1 MIKRLRKFKKSKQ
14 GAILVVVVLILA
26 LAMIFISAAM
36 MLTQATRS
44 RLYKNTMSSQARL
57 TVTTAAE
64 VFLEALETQ
73 EITDA
78 QLDAMLKADSTGQQ
92 HHELNQRIKMVVN
105 GVPGMQGVDGNCTYL
120 DLYYPNTSNKKIV
133 YADFTTVI
141 GDETENVRAVLR
153 VDKKNSNL
161 GGRFSNQIEIAGA
174 ADTSELRF
182 TAGVGMYDKTK
193 FTKNPDDNT
202 ILMRSSPH
210 EQTSGGTFFS
220 RLVFGGSTVAGGIN
234 TDLGGGNYYY
244 GDLVFLGDAT
254 LGSYSGIG
262 AATGNI
268 FFVGETDRNA
278 FYDNGEQYGFFDDAE
293 PGAIVFAGNRTVYI
307 GGTATDPALDN
318 NTKIGGFMSDHTCY
332 FVNDSGE
339 TTGTAT
345 YKYKVKDAGG
355 NKKDVEITNAAD
367 GDDAIIPDV
376 VTDTV
381 TFFSDSEG
389 GYNVG
394 TFPSDVEALFADIT
408 LGSLIAPEGGI
419 TLSYDTVS
427 ADGKTTYP
435 AGTKIPEGA
444 DYVPPLTTSF
454 PDYATQN
461 KIYIDSLGTTKF
473 KELDPGF
480 YYITST
486 SEATTVTSASTR
498 SKNDSPYIFAI
509 DGSQAENYRFYF
521 EGGKTFNLNN
531 VIFAMYNVSSDT
543 KTHSVIFVMEQD
555 AKVLINDANFRLA
568 DDNSEKILCTGGFL
582 SMPRAGTAADLKT
595 YLTSTKY
602 TEEAKV
608 WSTDYIAHDDGTQY
622 VIQYSRFYDGENRP
636 AMFIYGVGG
645 NLFQLGDS
653 TMLEAYVGLYNESSF
668 GIREGTAN
676 YAKDKAYPRYIPI
689 YGRIEAT
696 GFSNGDDGDHPLGN
710 VQMPYCPQPKAD
722 DNLPPKRTAGSKYKV
737 YDVIYYY
744 EIPTADED
752 DE

>member
-78 QLDAMLKADSTGQQ
+78 QLDAMLKAESTGQQ
-92 HHELNQRIKMVVN
+92 RHSSLNQKIKMVVP
-105 GVPGMQGVDGNCTYL
+105 GVPGMKGEEGNCTYL
-120 DLYYPNTSNKKIV
+120 DLYYPNVSNKKIV

-182 TAGVGMYDKTK
+182 TSGVGMYDKTK
-193 FTKNPDDNT
+193 FGGKNPDDNT
-202 ILMRSSPH
+202 ILMRTSPH
-210 EQTSGGTFFS
+210 EQTSGGSFFS
-220 RLVFGGSTVAGGIN
+220 RLVFGGSTADGGIN

-268 FFVGETDRNA
+268 FFVGETDRNG
-278 FYDNGEQYGFFDDAE
+278 FYDNGSQYGFFDTAN
-293 PGAIVFAGNRTVYI
+293 PSAIVFAGNRTAY
-307 GGTATDPALDN
+307 GTSSNPKDS
-318 NTKIGGFMSDHTCY
+318 NTKIGGFMTSHTCY
-332 FVNDSGE
+332 FVDSSGE
-339 TTGTAT
+339 TTGTAKYT
-345 YKYKVKDAGG
+345 YSVKDGQN
-355 NKKDVEITNAAD
+355 NKTVEVTNAA
-367 GDDAIIPDV
+367 GSGVPDPV
-376 VTDTV
+376 VDTV
-381 TFFSDSEG
+381 SFFSDSEG

-394 TFPSDVEALFADIT
+394 TFPSDVDALFADIT

-419 TLSYDTVS
+419 VLSYDTKS
-427 ADGKTTYP
+427 ADGKTSYP
-435 AGTKIPEGA
+435 AGTRIPEGA

-454 PDYATQN
+454 PDYAS
-461 KIYIDSLGTTKF
+461 KIKIEVDNLGTDKVID
-473 KELDPGF
+473 KGPGF
-480 YYITST
+480 YYITSVSDET
-486 SEATTVTSASTR
+486 VVTSQSSRST
-498 SKNDSPYIFAI
+498 NESPYIIAI

-531 VIFAMYNVSSDT
+531 VVFAMYNVSTDT
-543 KTHSVIFVMEQD
+543 KTHSVIFVMEEGAQ
-555 AKVLINDANFRLA
+555 VLISEPNFRLK

-582 SMPRAGTAADLKT
+582 SMPRAGDASSLKT
-595 YLTSTKY
+595 YITNTKY
-602 TEEAKV
+602 TDEAKV
-608 WSTDYIAHDDGTQY
+608 WSDDYIAHGDGTTY
-622 VIQYSRFYDGENRP
+622 TIKYSKFYDGENRP
-636 AMFIYGVGG
+636 AIFIYGVGN
-645 NLFQLGDS
+645 NLLQIGDS
-653 TMLEAYVGLYNESSF
+653 TIMEAYVGLYNNSAF

-676 YAKDKAYPRYIPI
+676 YAKDKNNPFYIPI

-696 GFSNGDDGDHPLGN
+696 AFSNGGDGDHPIGN
-710 VQMPYCPQPKAD
+710 VQMPYCPQPRAD

-744 EIPTADED
+744 ELPTADED
-752 DE
+752 E